1 MADIAILVGL
11 LILSASVWAAP
22 DIGLGLVT
30 LIMALAE
37 EPWLEETYGET
48 YRRYRAR
55 TPRFL
60 FI

>member
-1 MADIAILVGL
+1 M
-11 LILSASVWAAP
+11 
-22 DIGLGLVT
+22 IGLGLVI
-30 LIMALAE
+30 LIMAPFAE
-37 EPWLEETYGET
+37 EPWLEETYGEA